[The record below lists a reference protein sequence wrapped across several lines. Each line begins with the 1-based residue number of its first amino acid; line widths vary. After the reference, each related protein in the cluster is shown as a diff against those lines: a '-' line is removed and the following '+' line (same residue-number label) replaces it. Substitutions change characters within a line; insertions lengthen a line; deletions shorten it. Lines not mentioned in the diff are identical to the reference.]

1 MKYRWAISVTTVSS
15 RLTNLLPESLKYIRD
30 AGFPSPTI
38 YIDGDTNPT
47 KWKEHFGLPVVS
59 RTENIRTAG
68 HWHLTAL
75 ETYIRN
81 REAEIYAFFQDDLA
95 LNVNV
100 REYLE
105 RTIDYGADRYYNLYT
120 ANSNNLLIPMEIENT
135 NGRLVR
141 KVGWFKSN
149 QFGRGAVALV
159 FTKPVLIALLSSY
172 EFVTRHQDAHRG
184 WRAVDGGIVDALKK
198 VGIEEWVHNP
208 SLAQHRGAES
218 SMANQKHKPAAT
230 FVSQHH
236 DALSYLDL

>member
-47 KWKEHFGLPVVS
+47 KWKEHFGLPVIS

-75 ETYIRN
+75 ETFIRN
-81 REAEIYAFFQDDLA
+81 REAEIFAFFQDDIA

-100 REYLE
+100 RQYLE
-105 RTIDYGADRYYNLYT
+105 RTIDYSDDRYYNLYT
-120 ANSNNLLIPMEIENT
+120 ANSNNLLIPTEQYQ
-135 NGRLVR
+135 GRQVR

-149 QFGRGAVALV
+149 QYGRGALALV
-159 FTKPVLIALLSSY
+159 FTKPVLISLLSSY
-172 EFVTRHQDAHRG
+172 QFVTRHQDVHRG
-184 WRAVDGGIVDALKK
+184 WRAIDGGIVDAMKTE
-198 VGIEEWVHNP
+198 GIEEWVHNP
-208 SLAQHRGAES
+208 SLCQHRGSES
-218 SMANQKHKPAAT
+218 SMSNRKHKPAAT
-230 FVSQHH
+230 FISQYH
-236 DALSYLDL
+236 DAMSYLDSK